1 MEIAIS
7 IAALIVGCIIGWLA
21 QKSRQQA
28 LITKNEML
36 TKQAD
41 ETKDEAQRQLAAVK
55 EEAERRLESAKA
67 EAQQNM
73 NNAKAEAQQQLDIAK
88 REASERLEATKAE
101 AQQQLEATKKEAS
114 EQLAKTKAEAQQQL
128 EATKKEASEQ
138 LAKTKA
144 EAQQQLET
152 LKKEASEQ
160 LARTKAE
167 AQQQLEATK
176 KEASEQLARTKA
188 EAQQQLEAVKKE
200 ASEQLEATKKEAS
213 DLLAKTKAEAEAQQ
227 QKALAEKDA
236 AWNDIMKGQ
245 EQRFNETMARMS
257 EQMKNA
263 TADMLKDRQKE
274 FADSS
279 NQQLGQIV
287 NPLRETI
294 DKMKQT
300 MADTTLKQTEMSSV
314 LKDNIER
321 SMQQAM
327 AAKKSAE
334 ELANALKH
342 GSKVQGDWG
351 EAVLDELLTSQG
363 LVRGIHYD
371 TQAVIRDAQGNTV
384 HTDDGATLRPDVILH
399 LDQRREVIIDSKVSL
414 TAFLDYANADNEAD
428 RQRFLKTHIDSLQ
441 KHVKELSTKDY
452 SAYVQPPKVRMDYV
466 IMFVPHT
473 GALWTALNAQPDLW
487 RKAMEQNVFI
497 ADEQTLFAALRI
509 ISLTWT
515 QIRQA
520 ENHEQV
526 YRLANEMLDRVGQF
540 MKKYTAIGK
549 ALKTATT
556 AYDDAERKLQPS
568 GQSILQTC
576 AKLQKLGAKQSDK
589 NPLPQLIDIDEV
601 AALTPPAED
610 KDDN

>member
-128 EATKKEASEQ
+128 E
-138 LAKTKA
+138 
-144 EAQQQLET
+144 T
-152 LKKEASEQ
+152 L
-160 LARTKAE
+160 
-167 AQQQLEATK
+167 
-176 KEASEQLARTKA
+176 
-188 EAQQQLEAVKKE
+188 KKE

-384 HTDDGATLRPDVILH
+384 HSDDGATLRPDVILH

-601 AALTPPAED
+601 AALAPPAD
-610 KDDN
+610 DQDDN

>member
-114 EQLAKTKAEAQQQL
+114 EQL

-152 LKKEASEQ
+152 L
-160 LARTKAE
+160 
-167 AQQQLEATK
+167 
-176 KEASEQLARTKA
+176 
-188 EAQQQLEAVKKE
+188 KKE

-601 AALTPPAED
+601 AALAPPAD
-610 KDDN
+610 DQDDN

>member
-128 EATKKEASEQ
+128 ED
-138 LAKTKA
+138 
-144 EAQQQLET
+144 
-152 LKKEASEQ
+152 
-160 LARTKAE
+160 
-167 AQQQLEATK
+167 
-176 KEASEQLARTKA
+176 
-188 EAQQQLEAVKKE
+188 VKKE

-540 MKKYTAIGK
+540 MKKYAAIGK

-601 AALTPPAED
+601 AALVQPAD
-610 KDDN
+610 DQDDN

>member
-88 REASERLEATKAE
+88 REASERLEATK
-101 AQQQLEATKKEAS
+101 K
-114 EQLAKTKAEAQQQL
+114 EAQQQL

-160 LARTKAE
+160 LD
-167 AQQQLEATK
+167 ATK
-176 KEASEQLARTKA
+176 KEAG
-188 EAQQQLEAVKKE
+188 
-200 ASEQLEATKKEAS
+200 

-601 AALTPPAED
+601 AALAPPAD
-610 KDDN
+610 DQDDN

>member
-144 EAQQQLET
+144 EAQQQLE
-152 LKKEASEQ
+152 
-160 LARTKAE
+160 
-167 AQQQLEATK
+167 
-176 KEASEQLARTKA
+176 
-188 EAQQQLEAVKKE
+188 AVKKE

-321 SMQQAM
+321 SIQQAM

-601 AALTPPAED
+601 AALAPPAD
-610 KDDN
+610 DQDDN

>member
-36 TKQAD
+36 TKHAD

-73 NNAKAEAQQQLDIAK
+73 NNAKAEAQQRLDIAK

-128 EATKKEASEQ
+128 EA
-138 LAKTKA
+138 
-144 EAQQQLET
+144 
-152 LKKEASEQ
+152 LKN
-160 LARTKAE
+160 
-167 AQQQLEATK
+167 
-176 KEASEQLARTKA
+176 
-188 EAQQQLEAVKKE
+188 E

-540 MKKYTAIGK
+540 MKKYAAIGK

-601 AALTPPAED
+601 AALAPPAD
-610 KDDN
+610 DQDDN

>member
-152 LKKEASEQ
+152 L
-160 LARTKAE
+160 
-167 AQQQLEATK
+167 
-176 KEASEQLARTKA
+176 
-188 EAQQQLEAVKKE
+188 KKE

-371 TQAVIRDAQGNTV
+371 TQTVIRDAQGNTV

-428 RQRFLKTHIDSLQ
+428 RQRFLKIHIDSLQ

-487 RKAMEQNVFI
+487 RKAMEQDVFI

-601 AALTPPAED
+601 AALAPPAD
-610 KDDN
+610 DQDDN

>member
-7 IAALIVGCIIGWLA
+7 IVALIVGCIIGWLA

-41 ETKDEAQRQLAAVK
+41 ETKDEAQRQLAVVK
-55 EEAERRLESAKA
+55 EEAELRLESTKA

-88 REASERLEATKAE
+88 REASERLEATKKE

-128 EATKKEASEQ
+128 EA
-138 LAKTKA
+138 
-144 EAQQQLET
+144 
-152 LKKEASEQ
+152 
-160 LARTKAE
+160 
-167 AQQQLEATK
+167 
-176 KEASEQLARTKA
+176 
-188 EAQQQLEAVKKE
+188 VKKE
-200 ASEQLEATKKEAS
+200 ASEQLEATKKEAG

-549 ALKTATT
+549 ALKSATT

-601 AALTPPAED
+601 AALAPPAD
-610 KDDN
+610 DQDDN

>member
-88 REASERLEATKAE
+88 REASERLETTKAE
-101 AQQQLEATKKEAS
+101 AQQQLETLKKEAS
-114 EQLAKTKAEAQQQL
+114 KQL

-152 LKKEASEQ
+152 
-160 LARTKAE
+160 
-167 AQQQLEATK
+167 
-176 KEASEQLARTKA
+176 
-188 EAQQQLEAVKKE
+188 
-200 ASEQLEATKKEAS
+200 TKKEAS

-245 EQRFNETMARMS
+245 EQRFNETMTRMS

-601 AALTPPAED
+601 AALAQPAED
-610 KDDN
+610 QDNN

>member
-41 ETKDEAQRQLAAVK
+41 DTKDEAQRQLAAVK

-101 AQQQLEATKKEAS
+101 AQQQLEALKKEASEQLETTKKEAS
-114 EQLAKTKAEAQQQL
+114 EQLAK
-128 EATKKEASEQ
+128 
-138 LAKTKA
+138 
-144 EAQQQLET
+144 
-152 LKKEASEQ
+152 
-160 LARTKAE
+160 
-167 AQQQLEATK
+167 
-176 KEASEQLARTKA
+176 TKA

-200 ASEQLEATKKEAS
+200 ASEQLEATKKEAG

-414 TAFLDYANADNEAD
+414 TAFLDYANANNKAD

-601 AALTPPAED
+601 AALAPPAD
-610 KDDN
+610 DQDDN

>member
-7 IAALIVGCIIGWLA
+7 IVALIVGCIIGWLA

-101 AQQQLEATKKEAS
+101 AQQQLETLKKEASEQLEATKKEAS

-138 LAKTKA
+138 L
-144 EAQQQLET
+144 ET
-152 LKKEASEQ
+152 
-160 LARTKAE
+160 
-167 AQQQLEATK
+167 TK
-176 KEASEQLARTKA
+176 KEAG
-188 EAQQQLEAVKKE
+188 
-200 ASEQLEATKKEAS
+200 

-601 AALTPPAED
+601 AALVQPAD
-610 KDDN
+610 DQDDN

>member
-128 EATKKEASEQ
+128 E
-138 LAKTKA
+138 
-144 EAQQQLET
+144 T
-152 LKKEASEQ
+152 L
-160 LARTKAE
+160 
-167 AQQQLEATK
+167 
-176 KEASEQLARTKA
+176 
-188 EAQQQLEAVKKE
+188 KKE

-549 ALKTATT
+549 ALKSATT

-601 AALTPPAED
+601 AALAPPAED
-610 KDDN
+610 QDDN

>member
-152 LKKEASEQ
+152 L
-160 LARTKAE
+160 
-167 AQQQLEATK
+167 
-176 KEASEQLARTKA
+176 
-188 EAQQQLEAVKKE
+188 KKE

-414 TAFLDYANADNEAD
+414 TAFLDFANADNEAD

-601 AALTPPAED
+601 AALAPPAD
-610 KDDN
+610 DQDDN

>member
-41 ETKDEAQRQLAAVK
+41 ETKDEAQRQLAVVK
-55 EEAERRLESAKA
+55 EEAELRLESTKA

-101 AQQQLEATKKEAS
+101 AQQQLETLKKEAS
-114 EQLAKTKAEAQQQL
+114 EQL

-144 EAQQQLET
+144 EAQQQLE
-152 LKKEASEQ
+152 
-160 LARTKAE
+160 
-167 AQQQLEATK
+167 
-176 KEASEQLARTKA
+176 
-188 EAQQQLEAVKKE
+188 AVKKE
-200 ASEQLEATKKEAS
+200 ASEQLETTKKEAG

-601 AALTPPAED
+601 AALAQPAD
-610 KDDN
+610 DQDDN

>member
-28 LITKNEML
+28 LITQNEML
-36 TKQAD
+36 AKQAD
-41 ETKDEAQRQLAAVK
+41 EIKNEAQRQLAAVK
-55 EEAERRLESAKA
+55 EEAERRLESTKA
-67 EAQQNM
+67 EAQQKM
-73 NNAKAEAQQQLDIAK
+73 NNAKAEAQQQLDITK
-88 REASERLEATKAE
+88 REANERLDAA
-101 AQQQLEATKKEAS
+101 
-114 EQLAKTKAEAQQQL
+114 
-128 EATKKEASEQ
+128 
-138 LAKTKA
+138 KA

-152 LKKEASEQ
+152 LKKEAS
-160 LARTKAE
+160 K
-167 AQQQLEATK
+167 QLEATK
-176 KEASEQLARTKA
+176 KEASEQLTKTKA
-188 EAQQQLEAVKKE
+188 EAQQQLET
-200 ASEQLEATKKEAS
+200 TKKEAN

-236 AWNDIMKGQ
+236 AWNDIMRGQ
-245 EQRFNETMARMS
+245 EQRFNETMTRMS

-321 SMQQAM
+321 SMQQAL

-601 AALTPPAED
+601 AALAPPAD
-610 KDDN
+610 DQDDN

>member
-114 EQLAKTKAEAQQQL
+114 EQLAK
-128 EATKKEASEQ
+128 
-138 LAKTKA
+138 
-144 EAQQQLET
+144 
-152 LKKEASEQ
+152 
-160 LARTKAE
+160 
-167 AQQQLEATK
+167 
-176 KEASEQLARTKA
+176 TKA

-540 MKKYTAIGK
+540 MKKYAAIGK

-601 AALTPPAED
+601 AALAPPAEGQ
-610 KDDN
+610 DDN

>member
-101 AQQQLEATKKEAS
+101 AQHQLETLKKEAS

-128 EATKKEASEQ
+128 EA
-138 LAKTKA
+138 
-144 EAQQQLET
+144 
-152 LKKEASEQ
+152 
-160 LARTKAE
+160 
-167 AQQQLEATK
+167 
-176 KEASEQLARTKA
+176 
-188 EAQQQLEAVKKE
+188 VKKE
-200 ASEQLEATKKEAS
+200 ASEQLETTKKEAGN
-213 DLLAKTKAEAEAQQ
+213 LLAKTKAEAEAQQ

-601 AALTPPAED
+601 AALAPPAEGQ
-610 KDDN
+610 DDN